1 MKNFYSFS
9 LIPLIIKMKVVEKKK
24 RIFKGQ
30 TINQDDGKLRIL
42 QLE

>member
-9 LIPLIIKMKVVEKKK
+9 LIPLIIKMKGVEKK
-24 RIFKGQ
+24 RIFTGQ